1 MKEKIR
7 QLREVW
13 QQLRQ
18 LDDKAVLLVSL
29 GGVLGLLVGVGVGL
43 LSPVLTEVF
52 MAVFGVSFAVLGALL
67 VFARRAKKAQ
77 YQAIEGQPGAGAA
90 VLQQMRGQWFVNP
103 AVAVNSKQ
111 DMVHRVV
118 GKCGIV
124 LVGEGSPQ
132 RVKGLIAKERKRL
145 GRVAGDVPITTL
157 IVGDRDDE
165 VPLGKLQFKLTR
177 LPRKLKKGEV
187 PKLERRLKP
196 LDKDAPVP
204 KGVDP
209 YAVANRRRPRPR

>member
-1 MKEKIR
+1 MKEKFR

-13 QQLRQ
+13 TQLRQ
-18 LDDKAVLLVSL
+18 LDDKAVWLVSL
-29 GGVLGLLVGVGVGL
+29 GGLIGLLVGVGAGL

-52 MAVFGVSFAVLGALL
+52 MVVFGLSFAVLGGLM

-77 YQAIEGQPGAGAA
+77 YTAIEGQPGAGAA

-132 RVKGLIAKERKRL
+132 RVKGLLAKERKRL
-145 GRVAGDVPITTL
+145 GRVAGDVPVNTM
-157 IVGDRDDE
+157 IVGDREGE
-165 VPLGKLQFKLTR
+165 VPLTKLQIRLNK
-177 LPRKLKKGEV
+177 LPRKLRKGEV
-187 PKLERRLKP
+187 PKLERKLKP
-196 LDKDAPVP
+196 LDKNPPVP
-204 KGVDP
+204 KGIDP
-209 YAVANRRRPRPR
+209 FAVAGRRPKPR